1 MCAAI
6 PKTPK
11 RQCRQND
18 NAAENGGIEN
28 SSSREKRP

>member
-11 RQCRQND
+11 RCRQND
-18 NAAENGGIEN
+18 NAAENGGIE
-28 SSSREKRP
+28 KLQFP

>member
-18 NAAENGGIEN
+18 NAAENGGIE
-28 SSSREKRP
+28 KLQFP